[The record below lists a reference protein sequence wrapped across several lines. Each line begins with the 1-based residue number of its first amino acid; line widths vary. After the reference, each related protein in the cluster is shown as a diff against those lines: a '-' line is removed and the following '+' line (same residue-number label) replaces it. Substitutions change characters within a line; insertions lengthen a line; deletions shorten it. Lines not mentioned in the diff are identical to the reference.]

1 MNFPYFR
8 VTIEHARVRLRGG
21 RGRRPGGG
29 RFSDRYGRGSQ
40 SSRRYTKKENFLK
53 SISNYCH
60 EMLSVISSRINI
72 ESSLY
77 VILHFLVFFSRNPP
91 PVRTENRLIVEN
103 LSSRVSWQVIIALYF
118 LYIYT

>member
-1 MNFPYFR
+1 MPVY
-8 VTIEHARVRLRGG
+8 VCGVAVAEGLAGG
-21 RGRRPGGG
+21 A
-29 RFSDRYGRGSQ
+29 SQ
-40 SSRRYTKKENFLK
+40 IAMVEDHRAVAGTKKENFLK
-53 SISNYCH
+53 SISNNCH

-72 ESSLY
+72 ESALY